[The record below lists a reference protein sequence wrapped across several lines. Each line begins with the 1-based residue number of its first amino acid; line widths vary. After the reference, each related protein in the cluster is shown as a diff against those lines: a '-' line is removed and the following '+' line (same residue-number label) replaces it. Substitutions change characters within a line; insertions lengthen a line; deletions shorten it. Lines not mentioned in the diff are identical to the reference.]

1 MMSGKSC
8 SARSSTA
15 GEMLRV
21 VHIGPPADHEGPPAC
36 DVLTGMMAASTGFS
50 APDLQLPLEATSPQN
65 VTAWGIPLRRT
76 TEDGVPTDDAPMVFR
91 KARAGELI
99 RVRPG
104 VFAPAEPWNKAS
116 RDDRFGASATALALT
131 SRTDPVFCRETALLL
146 YGLPLVNRPAVLT
159 LRASSTSVAGS
170 VKRSKPKGA
179 AWPLFDERRISM
191 PRAWSDLSAAQQHP
205 SRQRLFPG
213 SSLVLEDLRLCLADT
228 LPRLPWED
236 AIVVADALL
245 SGLRNSPTNMP
256 AVVATPWTAQ
266 DLISMADKSSTQK
279 AAHRLRRIA
288 DFASP
293 LSGSPGES
301 WSRVVIEQ
309 LGFEPPE
316 LQHHVRTADGQLLGI
331 LDFWWKGLRLSGE
344 FDGKRKYA
352 GGNSYSGRDV
362 DPVILDEKLRSERI
376 QEEGVR
382 FVRWMWDDL
391 TSPRRLEAKLLRA
404 GVPRR

>member
-1 MMSGKSC
+1 
-8 SARSSTA
+8 
-15 GEMLRV
+15 
-21 VHIGPPADHEGPPAC
+21 
-36 DVLTGMMAASTGFS
+36 MMAASIRFS
-50 APDLQLPLEATSPQN
+50 APDLQLPLEATSPQD

-76 TEDGVPTDDAPMVFR
+76 TEDGVPTDNAPMVFR
-91 KARAGELI
+91 KARSGELI

-116 RDDRFGASATALALT
+116 RDDRFGASVTALALT

-146 YGLPLVNRPAVLT
+146 YGLPLINRPAVLT
-159 LRASSTSVAGS
+159 LRASSTSMAGS
-170 VKRSKPKGA
+170 VKRAKPKGA
-179 AWPLFDERRISM
+179 SWPLFDERRISV
-191 PRAWSDLSAAQQHP
+191 PRAWRDLSAEQLHP
-205 SRQRLFPG
+205 FRQRLLSG
-213 SSLVLEDLRLCLADT
+213 TSLVLENLRLCLSDT

-245 SGLRNSPTNMP
+245 SGLRNSPTTMP

-266 DLISMADKSSTQK
+266 DLISLANTNSTQK
-279 AAHRLRRIA
+279 AAHRLRQISA
-288 DFASP
+288 FAST

-301 WSRVVIEQ
+301 WSRVVIDR

-316 LQHHVRTADGQLLGI
+316 LQHQVRTADGRLLGI
-331 LDFWWKGLRLSGE
+331 LDFWWKGLRLAGE

-362 DPVILDEKLRSERI
+362 DPVILEEKLRSERI

-391 TSPRRLEAKLLRA
+391 TSPRQLEAKLLHA

>member
-1 MMSGKSC
+1 
-8 SARSSTA
+8 
-15 GEMLRV
+15 
-21 VHIGPPADHEGPPAC
+21 
-36 DVLTGMMAASTGFS
+36 MMATPTRLPV
-50 APDLQLPLEATSPQN
+50 PDLQLPLEVTSPQDI
-65 VTAWGIPLRRT
+65 TAAGIPLRRT
-76 TEDGVPTDDAPMVFR
+76 TEDGVPTNDAPLVFR
-91 KARAGELI
+91 RARAGEYV

-104 VFAPAEPWNKAS
+104 VFAPAEWWNAAS
-116 RDDRFGASATALALT
+116 RDDRFCASATALALT
-131 SRTDPVFCRETALLL
+131 SRTDPVFCRETALVL
-146 YGLPLVNRPAVLT
+146 YGLPLISRPGILT
-159 LRASSTSVAGS
+159 LRASSSSVAGS
-170 VKRSKPKGA
+170 LKREKPKGA
-179 AWPLFDERRISM
+179 TWPLFNERRISV
-191 PRAWSDLSAAQQHP
+191 PRAWSGLPTGQLHP
-205 SRQRLFPG
+205 FQQRLLSG
-213 SSLVLEDLRLCLADT
+213 SSLVLEDLRMCLADT

-245 SGLRNSPTNMP
+245 SGLRNSPANLPEVM
-256 AVVATPWTAQ
+256 ARPWTVQ
-266 DLISMADKSSTQK
+266 DLASLAKTSSTQK

-288 DFASP
+288 AFASP

-301 WSRVVIEQ
+301 WSRVVIDR

-316 LQHHVRTADGQLLGI
+316 LQHRVRAADGRLLGI
-331 LDFWWKGLRLSGE
+331 LDFWWQGLRLAGE

-362 DPVILDEKLRSERI
+362 HPVILDEKLRSERI